1 MNTTTLPKTAIL
13 AGDDTDINWS
23 LKKIIGMHLLP
34 GLIIVTAYAIIAW
47 FLRPLELP
55 SLLPLALAIPI
66 SLVPVELG
74 VLLHQGK
81 RLHGRY
87 TLRGVLPYSESLS
100 WRAYALWIPVTFVA
114 SLALFIVVG
123 LVDGIMYETFFS
135 WWPAWMNP
143 DYGSLVGAGEGAFWG
158 TLIMLM
164 LMGNWLG
171 PAIEEL
177 YFRGYLLPNMAHL
190 GRRAVVLNSVLFA
203 FYHFWSPWYI
213 ISRSAGV
220 LPMALVARYKRNA
233 YIPLIV
239 HCTLNTVGTLLAL
252 GMIMS

>member
-1 MNTTTLPKTAIL
+1 MTTTTLSSAADR
-13 AGDDTDINWS
+13 AGNRMETNWS
-23 LKKIIGMHLLP
+23 LQKIVGMHLLP
-34 GLIIVTAYAIIAW
+34 GLIIVSVYAAIAW
-47 FLRPLELP
+47 FLRPLKLP

-74 VLLHQGK
+74 ILLYRGK
-81 RLHGRY
+81 QLYGRY
-87 TLRGVLPYSESLS
+87 TLRGVLPYSEALS
-100 WRAYALWIPVTFVA
+100 WRSYAVWIPVTFVA

-143 DYGSLVGAGEGAFWG
+143 DYGSLAGTSPGAFWG

-177 YFRGYLLPNMAHL
+177 YFRGYLLPHMEHL
-190 GRRAVVLNSVLFA
+190 GRWAVVLNSMLFA
-203 FYHFWSPWYI
+203 LYHFWSPWYF

-220 LPMALVARYKRNA
+220 LPLAIAARYKRNV
-233 YIPLIV
+233 YIPLVV

-252 GMIMS
+252 GMLFG

>member
-1 MNTTTLPKTAIL
+1 MTTTTLANTAVP
-13 AGDDTDINWS
+13 AGEFTETHWS
-23 LKKIIGMHLLP
+23 LKKIIGLHLLP
-34 GLIIVTAYAIIAW
+34 GLIIVSFYAAIAW

-66 SLVPVELG
+66 SLIPVELG
-74 VLLHQGK
+74 ILLYQGK

-87 TLRGVLPYSESLS
+87 TLRGVLPYTEALS
-100 WRAYALWIPVTFVA
+100 WKSYAFWIPVTFLA

-123 LVDGIMYETFFS
+123 LTDGFMYETFFS

-143 DYGSLVGAGEGAFWG
+143 DYGSLLGANPTALWG

-171 PAIEEL
+171 PAVEEL
-177 YFRGYLLPNMAHL
+177 YFRGYLLPHMEHL
-190 GRRAVVLNSVLFA
+190 GRWAAVLNSVLFA
-203 FYHFWSPWYI
+203 CYHFWSPWYI
-213 ISRSAGV
+213 ISRSAGMMPIAFV
-220 LPMALVARYKRNA
+220 TRYKRNA
-233 YIPLIV
+233 YIPLVV

-252 GMIMS
+252 GMMFG